1 MSAHYSVSIICFF
14 SISRLPCPQLPILP
28 SLSVDNINFCFP
40 WKIKS
45 KIIIAL
51 LFYMFLP
58 HLKMYLYPLS
68 SFLPSCR
75 TGEMFLFLPEV
86 SRSMC
91 VLIATCFFVDL
102 ALLHFLY
109 FETLISFSCFP
120 SIWMWTSLF
129 SKPNQSEHLPP
140 PIYTHCF

>member
-1 MSAHYSVSIICFF
+1 MENKE
-14 SISRLPCPQLPILP
+14 Q
-28 SLSVDNINFCFP
+28 DNNSFTVLY
-40 WKIKS
+40 
-45 KIIIAL
+45 A
-51 LFYMFLP
+51 LP

-68 SFLPSCR
+68 SSLPSCR
-75 TGEMFLFLPEV
+75 IGKMFLFLPEV

-91 VLIATCFFVDL
+91 VLITTCSFVDL

-109 FETLISFSCFP
+109 YETLVSFSCFP

-140 PIYTHCF
+140 PIYTHCFECSVSYLYFNIFIINTFYTVKSLFSRFVQSKE